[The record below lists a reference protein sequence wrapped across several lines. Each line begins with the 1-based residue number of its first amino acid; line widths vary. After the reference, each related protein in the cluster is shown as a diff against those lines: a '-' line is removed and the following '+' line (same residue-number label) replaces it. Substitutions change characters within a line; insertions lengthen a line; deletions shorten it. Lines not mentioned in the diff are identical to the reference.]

1 MTTRRVSSP
10 SRSRLSRSLLSGSLL
25 FCPLLLA
32 SLPSSAAEA
41 PVAAVAPTPAKL
53 PAPARKVDVVDREHG
68 LVLPDPYRWMEGENN
83 AEFQTWLKQQGEYT
97 RAQLEAS
104 PIHARWGERLKV
116 AGNATRV
123 HRLQR
128 PMAGRV
134 FFKREDSGKE
144 GVLMVRD
151 PDGRERALFDP
162 NTLTDASGHGSVTE
176 YSVSP
181 DGKLVAIN
189 VDRGGSE
196 ITRVQ
201 VVNVQTGAALPDL
214 VEPVWSEIPVSWL
227 PDGSGFTYTQIAPD
241 AEQPN
246 HDFAQNQ
253 RLRAHRIGTTAASDE
268 LLLRSGSNANIPFEM
283 SEIPLLDVSAASNWA
298 VAALAGA
305 RLEQRICIAR
315 LTVALAPTA
324 PWKCIVGYEDGVQ
337 AAALHRSTLYLLST
351 KDAPNG
357 RVLALNLDQSQVK
370 LADAKVALAESKD
383 TVVTTIVPARDALY
397 VRRMKN
403 GLDTLA
409 RIQYGTTEAQPV
421 AMPFDG
427 AAYLVSADPR
437 ADGVIFTLQGW
448 TRPRAAFAFDPATG
462 KTTDLKLGATAPAD
476 YSDIVAVEAEATS
489 ADGTRVPLS
498 VLTRKD
504 IKRDGKN
511 LAILDG
517 YGGYGISSQPFF
529 DPLTLEWVKAGHVY
543 AEAHVRGGGEK
554 GNAWRM
560 GGSRELKYKGSE
572 DFVACAR
579 ELARLNLSSPMRI
592 AGTGASAGGILVGG
606 AVTRAPDQ
614 FGAAV
619 ITAGVLNPVRLLAGK
634 NGANQIG
641 ELGDPRTA
649 AGLKMLAAMD
659 PYQLIRDGASYPA
672 VMFMVGLNDNRVSPW
687 ESGKFG
693 ARLATASQSGKPVW
707 FRTDADTGHFG
718 TTLSAQAS
726 EDADVFT
733 FIEMQLK

>member
-1 MTTRRVSSP
+1 MNGG
-10 SRSRLSRSLLSGSLL
+10 RLSILLCSLFLS
-25 FCPLLLA
+25 A
-32 SLPSSAAEA
+32 SLCSAADA
-41 PVAAVAPTPAKL
+41 PASPAATPPPAKAPT
-53 PAPARKVDVVDREHG
+53 PARKVDVVDREHG

-83 AEFQTWLKQQGEYT
+83 AEFQTWLKQQGAYT

-104 PIHARWGERLKV
+104 PIRARWAERLKV
-116 AGNATRV
+116 AGSTTRL
-123 HRLQR
+123 HRMQR
-128 PMAGRV
+128 PMAGRI
-134 FFKREDSGKE
+134 FFTREDGGKE

-176 YSVSP
+176 YSASP
-181 DGKLVAIN
+181 DGKLVAVN

-201 VVNVQTGAALPDL
+201 VVNVQTGEVLPDL

-227 PDGSGFTYTQIAPD
+227 PDSSSFTYTQIAPD
-241 AEQPN
+241 ADQPE

-253 RLRAHRIGTTAASDE
+253 RVRVHRVGTTAASDE
-268 LLLRSGSNANIPFEM
+268 LVLKSGSNAKIPFDV
-283 SEIPLLDVSAASNWA
+283 SEIPLLDVGAVSNWA
-298 VAALAGA
+298 IAILAGA
-305 RLEQRICIAR
+305 RLEQRICVAR
-315 LTVALAPTA
+315 LTVALASTA
-324 PWKCIVGYEDGVQ
+324 PWSCIVGYEDGVQ

-351 KDAPNG
+351 KGAPNG
-357 RVLALNLDQSQVK
+357 RVLSLDLDQPQVK
-370 LADAKVALAESKD
+370 LADAKVVLAESKD
-383 TVVTTIVPARDALY
+383 TVVTTMAVARDALY

-403 GLDTLA
+403 GLDTLG
-409 RIQYGTTEAQPV
+409 RIQFGTTEAEPI

-437 ADGVIFTLQGW
+437 GDGVVFTLQGW
-448 TRPRAAFAFDPATG
+448 TRPRTAFRFDPATS
-462 KTTDLKLGATAPAD
+462 KLTDLNLGATAPAD

-498 VLTRKD
+498 ILTRKD
-504 IKRDGKN
+504 IKRDGKS

-529 DPLTLEWVKAGHVY
+529 DPLTLEWVKAGHVF

-554 GNAWRM
+554 GNAWRL
-560 GGSRELKYKGSE
+560 GGSGALKYKGSE
-572 DFVACAR
+572 DFIACAH
-579 ELARLNLSSPMRI
+579 ELASLNLSAPTRTV
-592 AGTGASAGGILVGG
+592 ATGASAGGILIGG
-606 AVTRAPDQ
+606 AITRAPDQ

-649 AGLKMLAAMD
+649 AGLKALAAMD
-659 PYQLIRDGASYPA
+659 AYQLIRDGVSYPP

-693 ARLATASQSGKPVW
+693 ARLAAASRSGKPVW

-718 TTLSAQAS
+718 TTLSAQAA
-726 EDADVFT
+726 ENADIYT